1 MADGRGWFPGGQGW
15 QENEGPEDLA
25 ALRRTNRMID
35 AIAADLPVATSDS
48 DEYAVAMM
56 LAAWREDVG
65 REPMP
70 DKPTLGQARNA
81 LRDRGG
87 RSRLLATTVGS
98 AAAVTLLF
106 GGFGAAVYQSH
117 PGDALYGLRTS
128 LFGAGPTVRTDPV
141 VLSAQTE
148 LAQVEKLISQGDWE
162 GAQQQLGVAAAR
174 VNEVGDAQQ
183 KAELASRVQQ
193 AEVRIDAKDP
203 VATVPPEMVTE
214 TPRIMLSPPVIAATT
229 TSTTS
234 TTSTSTSTS
243 DTTSTSTTPSTST
256 SETTATTSS
265 PAETTGS
272 SGSTS
277 TSTSGSTSTSVP
289 VTSTPSVS
297 TSTATST
304 PSIVTETSTAP
315 STLVTSTSVPGVTT
329 SVPSVTVST
338 VVPSTAPIVTVPTTP
353 GGVTIVTT
361 PRGAVDTPVI
371 TAPTTIQA
379 PSPITRTPDNPV
391 PIFQAPVNN
400 PGSINSP
407 GSGSINGFPGGAG
420 SAGSGADGPSR
431 HAPPMTSVPV
441 APANPGGGSS
451 SHGSGSGAS
460 AGE

>member
-1 MADGRGWFPGGQGW
+1 MADGRGWFPGQGGW

-70 DKPTLGQARNA
+70 AKPTLGQARNA

-87 RSRLLATTVGS
+87 RSRMLATTVGS

-128 LFGAGPTVRTDPV
+128 LFGAPPAVRTDPV

-162 GAQQQLGVAAAR
+162 EAQQQLGVAAAR

-203 VATVPPEMVTE
+203 QATVPPEMVTE
-214 TPRIMLSPPVIAATT
+214 TPRIMLSPPSIAPITSTTT

-234 TTSTSTSTS
+234 TTPASTTTSDSTSASTSTTETSGSASPSTSSSTSTSA
-243 DTTSTSTTPSTST
+243 
-256 SETTATTSS
+256 TA
-265 PAETTGS
+265 
-272 SGSTS
+272 
-277 TSTSGSTSTSVP
+277 STSVTSVP
-289 VTSTPSVS
+289 TSTPTTVTITTTPPSSAATITSTPASATETTTAPSVS
-297 TSTATST
+297 T
-304 PSIVTETSTAP
+304 AP
-315 STLVTSTSVPGVTT
+315 TTSVPGVTAST
-329 SVPSVTVST
+329 TVP
-338 VVPSTAPIVTVPTTP
+338 PTASIVTVPTTP
-353 GGVTIVTT
+353 EGVTIVTT
-361 PRGAVDTPVI
+361 RPGVVNTPVI
-371 TAPTTIQA
+371 TAPTTIEA
-379 PSPITRTPDNPV
+379 PVPITRTPDNPA
-391 PIFQAPVNN
+391 PAYQAPV
-400 PGSINSP
+400 NSP
-407 GSGSINGFPGGAG
+407 GSGNLHWYPGSGG
-420 SAGSGADGPSR
+420 NAGSGSDGPSR
-431 HAPPMTSVPV
+431 HMPAMTSVPV
-441 APANPGGGSS
+441 APANPGSGSANQ
-451 SHGSGSGAS
+451 GSGSGS
-460 AGE
+460 HTDE

>member
-1 MADGRGWFPGGQGW
+1 MADGRGWFPGQGGW

-70 DKPTLGQARNA
+70 AKPTLGQARNA

-87 RSRLLATTVGS
+87 RSRMLATTVGS

-128 LFGAGPTVRTDPV
+128 LFGAPPAVRTDPV

-162 GAQQQLGVAAAR
+162 EAQQQLGVAAAR

-203 VATVPPEMVTE
+203 QATVPPEMVTE
-214 TPRIMLSPPVIAATT
+214 TPRIMLSPPSIAPITSITT

-234 TTSTSTSTS
+234 TTSASTTTSDSTSASTSTTETSGSASPSTSSSTSTS
-243 DTTSTSTTPSTST
+243 A
-256 SETTATTSS
+256 TA
-265 PAETTGS
+265 
-272 SGSTS
+272 
-277 TSTSGSTSTSVP
+277 STSVTSVP
-289 VTSTPSVS
+289 TSTPTTVTITTTPPSSAATITSTPASATETTTAPSVS
-297 TSTATST
+297 T
-304 PSIVTETSTAP
+304 AP
-315 STLVTSTSVPGVTT
+315 TTSVPGVTAST
-329 SVPSVTVST
+329 TVP
-338 VVPSTAPIVTVPTTP
+338 PTASIVTVPTTP
-353 GGVTIVTT
+353 EGVTIVTT
-361 PRGAVDTPVI
+361 RPGVVNTPVI
-371 TAPTTIQA
+371 TAPTTIEA
-379 PSPITRTPDNPV
+379 PVPITRTPDNPA
-391 PIFQAPVNN
+391 PAYQAPV
-400 PGSINSP
+400 NSP
-407 GSGSINGFPGGAG
+407 GSGNLHGYPGSGGNAG
-420 SAGSGADGPSR
+420 SDGPSR
-431 HAPPMTSVPV
+431 HMPAMTSVPV
-441 APANPGGGSS
+441 APANPGSGSANQ
-451 SHGSGSGAS
+451 GSGSGS
-460 AGE
+460 HTDE

>member
-1 MADGRGWFPGGQGW
+1 MADGRGWFPGQGGW

-70 DKPTLGQARNA
+70 AKPTLGQARNA

-87 RSRLLATTVGS
+87 RSRMLATTVGS

-128 LFGAGPTVRTDPV
+128 LFGAPPAVRTDPV

-162 GAQQQLGVAAAR
+162 EAQQQLGVAAAR

-203 VATVPPEMVTE
+203 QATVPPEMVTE
-214 TPRIMLSPPVIAATT
+214 TPRIMLSPPSIAPITSTT
-229 TSTTS
+229 TTSATSTTS
-234 TTSTSTSTS
+234 ASTTTSDSTSTSTTETS
-243 DTTSTSTTPSTST
+243 GSASPSTSSSTST
-256 SETTATTSS
+256 SATA
-265 PAETTGS
+265 
-272 SGSTS
+272 
-277 TSTSGSTSTSVP
+277 STSVTSVP
-289 VTSTPSVS
+289 TSTPTTVTITTTPPSSAATITSAPASATETTTAPSVS
-297 TSTATST
+297 T
-304 PSIVTETSTAP
+304 AP
-315 STLVTSTSVPGVTT
+315 TTSVPGVTAST
-329 SVPSVTVST
+329 TVP
-338 VVPSTAPIVTVPTTP
+338 PTASIVTVPTTP
-353 GGVTIVTT
+353 DGVTIVTT
-361 PRGAVDTPVI
+361 RPGVVNTPVI
-371 TAPTTIQA
+371 TAPTTIEA
-379 PSPITRTPDNPV
+379 PVPVTRTPDNPA
-391 PIFQAPVNN
+391 PAYQAPV
-400 PGSINSP
+400 NSP
-407 GSGSINGFPGGAG
+407 GSGNLHGYPGSGG
-420 SAGSGADGPSR
+420 NAGSGSDGPSR
-431 HAPPMTSVPV
+431 HMPAMTSVPV
-441 APANPGGGSS
+441 APANPGSGSANQ
-451 SHGSGSGAS
+451 GSGSGS
-460 AGE
+460 HTGE

>member
-1 MADGRGWFPGGQGW
+1 MITVADGRGWFPGGQGW

-70 DKPTLGQARNA
+70 AKPTLGQARNA
-81 LRDRGG
+81 LRERGG

-203 VATVPPEMVTE
+203 VATVPPEMATE

-234 TTSTSTSTS
+234 PTSVSTSAS

-256 SETTATTSS
+256 SETTATTSA
-265 PAETTGS
+265 PTETTS
-272 SGSTS
+272 SPGSTS
-277 TSTSGSTSTSVP
+277 TSTSGSAGSTS
-289 VTSTPSVS
+289 TSTPSIS

-304 PSIVTETSTAP
+304 PSIVTETTTAP
-315 STLVTSTSVPGVTT
+315 STPVTSTSVPRGDDVG
-329 SVPSVTVST
+329 
-338 VVPSTAPIVTVPTTP
+338 AERD
-353 GGVTIVTT
+353 GQH
-361 PRGAVDTPVI
+361 RGAVDGVD
-371 TAPTTIQA
+371 
-379 PSPITRTPDNPV
+379 RDRPDDSWRGDHRHHP
-391 PIFQAPVNN
+391 AR
-400 PGSINSP
+400 SRRHS
-407 GSGSINGFPGGAG
+407 SHHRADDD
-420 SAGSGADGPSR
+420 SGA
-431 HAPPMTSVPV
+431 V
-441 APANPGGGSS
+441 ADHSHPGQP
-451 SHGSGSGAS
+451 GADLP
-460 AGE
+460 GTRE

>member
-1 MADGRGWFPGGQGW
+1 MADGRGWFPGQGGW

-70 DKPTLGQARNA
+70 AKPTLGQARNA

-87 RSRLLATTVGS
+87 RSRMLATTVGS

-128 LFGAGPTVRTDPV
+128 LFGAPPAVRTDPV

-162 GAQQQLGVAAAR
+162 EAQQQLGVAAAR

-203 VATVPPEMVTE
+203 QATVPPEMVTE
-214 TPRIMLSPPVIAATT
+214 TPRIMLSPPSIAPITSTTT

-234 TTSTSTSTS
+234 TTSASTTTSDSTSASTSTTETSGSASPSTSSSTSTS
-243 DTTSTSTTPSTST
+243 A
-256 SETTATTSS
+256 TA
-265 PAETTGS
+265 
-272 SGSTS
+272 
-277 TSTSGSTSTSVP
+277 STSVTSVP
-289 VTSTPSVS
+289 TSTPTTVTITTTPPSSAATITSTPASATETTTTAPSVS
-297 TSTATST
+297 T
-304 PSIVTETSTAP
+304 AP
-315 STLVTSTSVPGVTT
+315 TTSVPGVTAST
-329 SVPSVTVST
+329 TVP
-338 VVPSTAPIVTVPTTP
+338 PTASIVTVPTTP
-353 GGVTIVTT
+353 EGVTIVTT
-361 PRGAVDTPVI
+361 RPGVVNTPVI
-371 TAPTTIQA
+371 TAPTTIEA
-379 PSPITRTPDNPV
+379 PVPITRTPDNPA
-391 PIFQAPVNN
+391 PAYQAPV
-400 PGSINSP
+400 NSP
-407 GSGSINGFPGGAG
+407 GSGNLHGYPGSGGNAG
-420 SAGSGADGPSR
+420 SDGPSR
-431 HAPPMTSVPV
+431 HMPAMTSVPV
-441 APANPGGGSS
+441 APANPGSGSANQ
-451 SHGSGSGAS
+451 GSGSGS
-460 AGE
+460 HTDE

>member
-1 MADGRGWFPGGQGW
+1 MADGRGWFPGQGGW

-70 DKPTLGQARNA
+70 AKPTLGQARNA

-87 RSRLLATTVGS
+87 RSRMLATTVGS

-128 LFGAGPTVRTDPV
+128 LFGAPPAVRTDPV

-162 GAQQQLGVAAAR
+162 EAQQQLGVAAAR

-203 VATVPPEMVTE
+203 QATVPPEMVTE
-214 TPRIMLSPPVIAATT
+214 TPRIMLSPPSIAPITSTTT

-234 TTSTSTSTS
+234 TTSASTTTSDSTSASTSTTETSGSASPSMSSSTSTS
-243 DTTSTSTTPSTST
+243 A
-256 SETTATTSS
+256 TA
-265 PAETTGS
+265 
-272 SGSTS
+272 
-277 TSTSGSTSTSVP
+277 STSVTSVP
-289 VTSTPSVS
+289 TSTPTTVTITTTPPSSAATITSTPASATETTTAPSVS
-297 TSTATST
+297 T
-304 PSIVTETSTAP
+304 AP
-315 STLVTSTSVPGVTT
+315 TTSVPGVTAST
-329 SVPSVTVST
+329 TVP
-338 VVPSTAPIVTVPTTP
+338 PTASIVTVPTTP
-353 GGVTIVTT
+353 EGVTIVTT
-361 PRGAVDTPVI
+361 RPGVVNTPVI
-371 TAPTTIQA
+371 TAPTTIEA
-379 PSPITRTPDNPV
+379 PVPITRTPDNPA
-391 PIFQAPVNN
+391 PAYQAPV
-400 PGSINSP
+400 NSP
-407 GSGSINGFPGGAG
+407 GSGNLHGYPGSGG
-420 SAGSGADGPSR
+420 NAGSGSDGPSR
-431 HAPPMTSVPV
+431 HMPAMTSVPV
-441 APANPGGGSS
+441 APANPGSGSANQ
-451 SHGSGSGAS
+451 GSGSGS
-460 AGE
+460 HTDE

>member
-1 MADGRGWFPGGQGW
+1 MADGRGWFPGQGGW

-70 DKPTLGQARNA
+70 AKPTLGQARNA

-87 RSRLLATTVGS
+87 RSRMLATTVGS

-128 LFGAGPTVRTDPV
+128 LFGAPPAVRTDPV

-162 GAQQQLGVAAAR
+162 EAQQQLGVAAAR

-203 VATVPPEMVTE
+203 QATVPPEMVTE
-214 TPRIMLSPPVIAATT
+214 TPRIMLSPPSIAPITSTT
-229 TSTTS
+229 TTSATSTTS
-234 TTSTSTSTS
+234 ASTTTSDSTSTSTTETS
-243 DTTSTSTTPSTST
+243 GSASPSTSSSTST
-256 SETTATTSS
+256 SATA
-265 PAETTGS
+265 
-272 SGSTS
+272 
-277 TSTSGSTSTSVP
+277 STSVTSVP
-289 VTSTPSVS
+289 TSTPTTVTITTTPPSSAATITSAPASATETTTARSVS
-297 TSTATST
+297 T
-304 PSIVTETSTAP
+304 AP
-315 STLVTSTSVPGVTT
+315 TTSVPGVTAST
-329 SVPSVTVST
+329 TVP
-338 VVPSTAPIVTVPTTP
+338 PTASIVTVPTTP
-353 GGVTIVTT
+353 DGVTIVTT
-361 PRGAVDTPVI
+361 RPGVVNTPVI
-371 TAPTTIQA
+371 TAPTTIEA
-379 PSPITRTPDNPV
+379 PVPVTRTPDNPA
-391 PIFQAPVNN
+391 PAYQAPV
-400 PGSINSP
+400 NSP
-407 GSGSINGFPGGAG
+407 GSGNLHGYPGSGG
-420 SAGSGADGPSR
+420 NAGSGSDGPSR
-431 HAPPMTSVPV
+431 HMPAMTSVPV
-441 APANPGGGSS
+441 APANPGSGSANQ
-451 SHGSGSGAS
+451 GSGSGS
-460 AGE
+460 HTGE

>member
-1 MADGRGWFPGGQGW
+1 MADGRGWFPGQGGW

-70 DKPTLGQARNA
+70 AKPTLGQARNA

-87 RSRLLATTVGS
+87 RSRMLATTVGS

-128 LFGAGPTVRTDPV
+128 LFGAPPAVRTDPV

-162 GAQQQLGVAAAR
+162 EAQQQLGVAAAR

-203 VATVPPEMVTE
+203 QATVPPEMVTE
-214 TPRIMLSPPVIAATT
+214 TPRIMLSPPSIAPITSTTT

-234 TTSTSTSTS
+234 TTSASTTTSDSTSASTSTTETSGSASPSTSSSTSTS
-243 DTTSTSTTPSTST
+243 A
-256 SETTATTSS
+256 TA
-265 PAETTGS
+265 
-272 SGSTS
+272 
-277 TSTSGSTSTSVP
+277 STSVTSVP
-289 VTSTPSVS
+289 TSTPTTVTITTTPPSSAATITSTPASATETTTAPSVS
-297 TSTATST
+297 T
-304 PSIVTETSTAP
+304 AP
-315 STLVTSTSVPGVTT
+315 TTSVPGVTAST
-329 SVPSVTVST
+329 TVP
-338 VVPSTAPIVTVPTTP
+338 PTASIVTVPTTP
-353 GGVTIVTT
+353 EGVTIVTT
-361 PRGAVDTPVI
+361 RPGVVNTPVI
-371 TAPTTIQA
+371 TAPTTIEA
-379 PSPITRTPDNPV
+379 PVPITRTPDNPA
-391 PIFQAPVNN
+391 PAYQAPV
-400 PGSINSP
+400 NSP
-407 GSGSINGFPGGAG
+407 GSGNLHGYPGSGG
-420 SAGSGADGPSR
+420 NAGSGSDGPSR
-431 HAPPMTSVPV
+431 HMPAMTSVPV
-441 APANPGGGSS
+441 APANPG
-451 SHGSGSGAS
+451 SGSANQGS
-460 AGE
+460 ESGSHTDE

>member
-1 MADGRGWFPGGQGW
+1 MITVADGRGWFPGQGGW

-70 DKPTLGQARNA
+70 AKPTLGQARNA

-87 RSRLLATTVGS
+87 RSRMLATTVGS

-128 LFGAGPTVRTDPV
+128 LFGAPPAVRTDPV

-162 GAQQQLGVAAAR
+162 EAQQQLGVAAAR

-203 VATVPPEMVTE
+203 QATVPPEMVTE
-214 TPRIMLSPPVIAATT
+214 TPRIMLSPPSIAPITSTTT

-234 TTSTSTSTS
+234 TTSASTTTSDSTSASTSTTETS
-243 DTTSTSTTPSTST
+243 GSASPSTSSSTSTSTT
-256 SETTATTSS
+256 A
-265 PAETTGS
+265 
-272 SGSTS
+272 
-277 TSTSGSTSTSVP
+277 STSVTSVP
-289 VTSTPSVS
+289 TSTPTTVTITTTPPSSAATITSTPASATETTTAPSVS
-297 TSTATST
+297 T
-304 PSIVTETSTAP
+304 AP
-315 STLVTSTSVPGVTT
+315 TTSVPGVTAST
-329 SVPSVTVST
+329 TVP
-338 VVPSTAPIVTVPTTP
+338 PTASIVTVPTTP
-353 GGVTIVTT
+353 EGVTIVTT
-361 PRGAVDTPVI
+361 RPGVVNTPVI
-371 TAPTTIQA
+371 TAPTTIEA
-379 PSPITRTPDNPV
+379 PVPITRTPDNPA
-391 PIFQAPVNN
+391 PAYQAPV
-400 PGSINSP
+400 NSP
-407 GSGSINGFPGGAG
+407 GSGNLHGYPGSGG
-420 SAGSGADGPSR
+420 NAGSGSDGPSR
-431 HAPPMTSVPV
+431 HMPAMTSVPV
-441 APANPGGGSS
+441 APANPGSGSANQ
-451 SHGSGSGAS
+451 GSGSGS
-460 AGE
+460 HTDE

>member
-1 MADGRGWFPGGQGW
+1 MADGRGWFPGGPGRQGD
-15 QENEGPEDLA
+15 EGPEDLA

-70 DKPTLGQARNA
+70 AKPTLGQARNA

-106 GGFGAAVYQSH
+106 GGFGAAVHQSH

-214 TPRIMLSPPVIAATT
+214 TPRIMLSPPVIATVTSTTTSVTSTSSESTATT
-229 TSTTS
+229 TTPT
-234 TTSTSTSTS
+234 
-243 DTTSTSTTPSTST
+243 TTPSSPT
-256 SETTATTSS
+256 ETTTTASSPTETTS
-265 PAETTGS
+265 
-272 SGSTS
+272 STS
-277 TSTSGSTSTSVP
+277 TSTSGSASPSSTSTSTSTSVSA
-289 VTSTPSVS
+289 TSTPPSA
-297 TSTATST
+297 TSTATSATSSAPVTTTVPT
-304 PSIVTETSTAP
+304 PSTSVAGSTVSTTAP
-315 STLVTSTSVPGVTT
+315 ST
-329 SVPSVTVST
+329 
-338 VVPSTAPIVTVPTTP
+338 APVVTVPTTP
-353 GGVTIVTT
+353 DGVTIVTT
-361 PRGAVDTPVI
+361 QRGAVDTPVI

-391 PIFQAPVNN
+391 PVYQAPV
-400 PGSINSP
+400 NSP
-407 GSGSINGFPGGAG
+407 GSGNIHGFPGSGG
-420 SAGSGADGPSR
+420 SAGSDSDGPSR
-431 HAPPMTSVPV
+431 HMPVMTSVPV

-451 SHGSGSGAS
+451 SHGSGSGS
-460 AGE
+460 SSGE

>member
-1 MADGRGWFPGGQGW
+1 MADGRGWFPGQGGW

-70 DKPTLGQARNA
+70 AKPTLGQARNA

-87 RSRLLATTVGS
+87 RSRMLATTVGS

-128 LFGAGPTVRTDPV
+128 LFGAPPAVRTDPV

-162 GAQQQLGVAAAR
+162 EAQQQLGVAAAR

-203 VATVPPEMVTE
+203 QSTVPPEMVTE
-214 TPRIMLSPPVIAATT
+214 TPRIMLSPPSIAPITSTTT

-234 TTSTSTSTS
+234 TTSASTTTSDSTSASTSTTETSGSASPSTSSSTSTS
-243 DTTSTSTTPSTST
+243 A
-256 SETTATTSS
+256 TA
-265 PAETTGS
+265 
-272 SGSTS
+272 
-277 TSTSGSTSTSVP
+277 STSVTSVP
-289 VTSTPSVS
+289 TSTPTTVTITTTPPSSAATITSTPASATETTTAPSVS
-297 TSTATST
+297 T
-304 PSIVTETSTAP
+304 AP
-315 STLVTSTSVPGVTT
+315 TTSVPGVTAST
-329 SVPSVTVST
+329 TVP
-338 VVPSTAPIVTVPTTP
+338 PTASIVTVPTTP
-353 GGVTIVTT
+353 EGVTIVTT
-361 PRGAVDTPVI
+361 RPGVVNTPVI
-371 TAPTTIQA
+371 TAPTTIEA
-379 PSPITRTPDNPV
+379 PVPITRTPDNPA
-391 PIFQAPVNN
+391 PAYQAPV
-400 PGSINSP
+400 NSP
-407 GSGSINGFPGGAG
+407 GSGNLHGYPGSGG
-420 SAGSGADGPSR
+420 NAGSGSDGPSR
-431 HAPPMTSVPV
+431 HMPAMTSVPV
-441 APANPGGGSS
+441 APANPGSGSANQ
-451 SHGSGSGAS
+451 GSGSGS
-460 AGE
+460 HTDE

>member
-1 MADGRGWFPGGQGW
+1 MADGRGWFPGQGGW

-70 DKPTLGQARNA
+70 AKPTLGQARNA

-87 RSRLLATTVGS
+87 RSRMLATTVGS

-128 LFGAGPTVRTDPV
+128 LFGAPPAVRTDPV
-141 VLSAQTE
+141 VLLAQTE

-162 GAQQQLGVAAAR
+162 EAQQQLGVAAAR

-203 VATVPPEMVTE
+203 QATVPPEMVTE
-214 TPRIMLSPPVIAATT
+214 TPRIMLSPPSIAPITSTTT

-234 TTSTSTSTS
+234 TTSASTTTSDSTSASTSTTETSGSASPSTSSSTSTS
-243 DTTSTSTTPSTST
+243 A
-256 SETTATTSS
+256 TA
-265 PAETTGS
+265 
-272 SGSTS
+272 
-277 TSTSGSTSTSVP
+277 STSVTSVP
-289 VTSTPSVS
+289 TSTPTTVTITTTPPSSAATITSTPASATETTTAPSVS
-297 TSTATST
+297 T
-304 PSIVTETSTAP
+304 AP
-315 STLVTSTSVPGVTT
+315 TTSVPGVTAST
-329 SVPSVTVST
+329 TVP
-338 VVPSTAPIVTVPTTP
+338 PTASIVTVPTTP
-353 GGVTIVTT
+353 EGVTIVTT
-361 PRGAVDTPVI
+361 RPGVVNTPVI
-371 TAPTTIQA
+371 TAPTTIEA
-379 PSPITRTPDNPV
+379 PVPITRTPDNPA
-391 PIFQAPVNN
+391 PAYQAPV
-400 PGSINSP
+400 NSP
-407 GSGSINGFPGGAG
+407 GSGNLHGYPGSGG
-420 SAGSGADGPSR
+420 NAGSGSDGPSR
-431 HAPPMTSVPV
+431 HMPAMTSVPV
-441 APANPGGGSS
+441 APANPGSGSANQ
-451 SHGSGSGAS
+451 GSGSGS
-460 AGE
+460 HTDE

>member
-1 MADGRGWFPGGQGW
+1 MADGRGWFPGQGGW

-70 DKPTLGQARNA
+70 AKPTLGQARNA

-87 RSRLLATTVGS
+87 RSRMLATTVGS

-117 PGDALYGLRTS
+117 PGDALYGLRTL
-128 LFGAGPTVRTDPV
+128 LFGAPPAVRTDPV

-162 GAQQQLGVAAAR
+162 EAQQQLGVAAAR

-203 VATVPPEMVTE
+203 QATVPPEMVTE
-214 TPRIMLSPPVIAATT
+214 TPRIMLSPPSIAPITSTTT

-234 TTSTSTSTS
+234 TTSASTTTSDSTSASTSTTETSGSASPSMSSSTSTS
-243 DTTSTSTTPSTST
+243 A
-256 SETTATTSS
+256 TA
-265 PAETTGS
+265 
-272 SGSTS
+272 
-277 TSTSGSTSTSVP
+277 STSVTSVP
-289 VTSTPSVS
+289 TSTPTTVTITTTPPSSAATITSTPASATETTTAPSVS
-297 TSTATST
+297 TVPT
-304 PSIVTETSTAP
+304 
-315 STLVTSTSVPGVTT
+315 TSVPGVTAST
-329 SVPSVTVST
+329 TVP
-338 VVPSTAPIVTVPTTP
+338 PTASIVTVPTTP
-353 GGVTIVTT
+353 EGVTIVTT
-361 PRGAVDTPVI
+361 RPGVVNTPVI
-371 TAPTTIQA
+371 TAPTTIEA
-379 PSPITRTPDNPV
+379 PVPITRTPDNPA
-391 PIFQAPVNN
+391 PAYQAPV
-400 PGSINSP
+400 NSP
-407 GSGSINGFPGGAG
+407 GSGNLHGYPGSGG
-420 SAGSGADGPSR
+420 NAGSGSDGPSR
-431 HAPPMTSVPV
+431 HMPAMTSVPV
-441 APANPGGGSS
+441 APANPGSGSANQ
-451 SHGSGSGAS
+451 GSGSGS
-460 AGE
+460 HTDE

>member
-1 MADGRGWFPGGQGW
+1 MADGRGWFPGQGGW

-70 DKPTLGQARNA
+70 AKPTLGQARNA

-87 RSRLLATTVGS
+87 RSRMLATTVGS

-128 LFGAGPTVRTDPV
+128 LFGAPPAVRTDPV

-162 GAQQQLGVAAAR
+162 EAQQQLGVAAAR

-203 VATVPPEMVTE
+203 QATVPPEMVTE
-214 TPRIMLSPPVIAATT
+214 TPRIMLSPPSIAPITSTTT

-234 TTSTSTSTS
+234 TTSASTTTSDSTSA
-243 DTTSTSTTPSTST
+243 STSTTETSGSASPSTS
-256 SETTATTSS
+256 SS
-265 PAETTGS
+265 R
-272 SGSTS
+272 STS
-277 TSTSGSTSTSVP
+277 TTASTSVTSVP
-289 VTSTPSVS
+289 TSTPTTVTITTTPPSSAATITSTPASATETTTAPSVS
-297 TSTATST
+297 T
-304 PSIVTETSTAP
+304 AP
-315 STLVTSTSVPGVTT
+315 TTSVPGVTAST
-329 SVPSVTVST
+329 TVP
-338 VVPSTAPIVTVPTTP
+338 PTASIVTVPTTP
-353 GGVTIVTT
+353 EGVTIVTT
-361 PRGAVDTPVI
+361 RPGVVNTPVI
-371 TAPTTIQA
+371 TAPTTIEA
-379 PSPITRTPDNPV
+379 PVPITRTPDNPA
-391 PIFQAPVNN
+391 PAYQAPV
-400 PGSINSP
+400 NSP
-407 GSGSINGFPGGAG
+407 GSGNLHGYPGSGG
-420 SAGSGADGPSR
+420 NAGSGSDGPSR
-431 HAPPMTSVPV
+431 HMPAMTSVPV
-441 APANPGGGSS
+441 APANPGSGSANQ
-451 SHGSGSGAS
+451 GSGSGS
-460 AGE
+460 HTDE

>member
-1 MADGRGWFPGGQGW
+1 MADGRGWFPGQGGW

-70 DKPTLGQARNA
+70 AKPTLGQARNA

-87 RSRLLATTVGS
+87 RSRMLATTVGS

-128 LFGAGPTVRTDPV
+128 LFGAPPAVRTDPV

-162 GAQQQLGVAAAR
+162 EAQQQLGVAAAR

-203 VATVPPEMVTE
+203 QATVPPEMVTE
-214 TPRIMLSPPVIAATT
+214 TPRIMLSPPSIAPITSTTT

-234 TTSTSTSTS
+234 TTSASTTTSDSTSASTSTTETS
-243 DTTSTSTTPSTST
+243 GSASPSTSSSTSTSTT
-256 SETTATTSS
+256 A
-265 PAETTGS
+265 
-272 SGSTS
+272 
-277 TSTSGSTSTSVP
+277 STSVTSVP
-289 VTSTPSVS
+289 TSTPTTVTITTTPPSSATTITSTPASATETTTAPSVS
-297 TSTATST
+297 T
-304 PSIVTETSTAP
+304 AP
-315 STLVTSTSVPGVTT
+315 TTSVPGVTAST
-329 SVPSVTVST
+329 TVP
-338 VVPSTAPIVTVPTTP
+338 PTASIVTVPTTP
-353 GGVTIVTT
+353 EGVTIVTT
-361 PRGAVDTPVI
+361 RPGVVNTPVI
-371 TAPTTIQA
+371 TAPTTIEA
-379 PSPITRTPDNPV
+379 PVPITRTPDNPA
-391 PIFQAPVNN
+391 PAYQAPV
-400 PGSINSP
+400 NSP
-407 GSGSINGFPGGAG
+407 GSGNLHGYPGSGG
-420 SAGSGADGPSR
+420 NAGSGSDGPSR
-431 HAPPMTSVPV
+431 HMPAMTSVPV
-441 APANPGGGSS
+441 APANPGSGSANQ
-451 SHGSGSGAS
+451 GSGSGS
-460 AGE
+460 HTDE

>member
-1 MADGRGWFPGGQGW
+1 MADGRGWFPGQGGW

-70 DKPTLGQARNA
+70 AKPTLGQARNA

-87 RSRLLATTVGS
+87 RSRMLATTVGS

-128 LFGAGPTVRTDPV
+128 LFGAPPAVRTDPV

-162 GAQQQLGVAAAR
+162 EAQQQLGVAAAR

-203 VATVPPEMVTE
+203 QATVPPEMVTE
-214 TPRIMLSPPVIAATT
+214 TPRIMLSPPSIAPITSTTT

-234 TTSTSTSTS
+234 TTSASTTTSDSTSASTSTTETSGSASPSTSSSTSTS
-243 DTTSTSTTPSTST
+243 A
-256 SETTATTSS
+256 TA
-265 PAETTGS
+265 
-272 SGSTS
+272 
-277 TSTSGSTSTSVP
+277 STSVTSVP
-289 VTSTPSVS
+289 TSTPTTVTITTTPPSSAATITSTPASATETTTAPSVS
-297 TSTATST
+297 T
-304 PSIVTETSTAP
+304 AP
-315 STLVTSTSVPGVTT
+315 TTSVPGVTAST
-329 SVPSVTVST
+329 TVP
-338 VVPSTAPIVTVPTTP
+338 PTASIVTVPTTP
-353 GGVTIVTT
+353 EGVTIVTT
-361 PRGAVDTPVI
+361 RPGVVNTPVI
-371 TAPTTIQA
+371 TAPTTSEA
-379 PSPITRTPDNPV
+379 PVPITRTPDNPA
-391 PIFQAPVNN
+391 PAYQAPV
-400 PGSINSP
+400 NSP
-407 GSGSINGFPGGAG
+407 GSGNLHGYPGSGG
-420 SAGSGADGPSR
+420 NAGSGSDGPSR
-431 HAPPMTSVPV
+431 HMPAMTSVPV
-441 APANPGGGSS
+441 APANPGSGSANQ
-451 SHGSGSGAS
+451 GSGSGS
-460 AGE
+460 HTDE

>member
-1 MADGRGWFPGGQGW
+1 MADERGWFPGGQGD
-15 QENEGPEDLA
+15 EGPEDLA

-70 DKPTLGQARNA
+70 AKPTLGQARNA

-128 LFGAGPTVRTDPV
+128 LFGAGPAVRTDPV

-214 TPRIMLSPPVIAATT
+214 TPRIMLSPPVITTATNTT
-229 TSTTS
+229 TSVTSTSSESTPTTTTATPTSTPSSSTETS
-234 TTSTSTSTS
+234 TTASSPT
-243 DTTSTSTTPSTST
+243 
-256 SETTATTSS
+256 ETTSS
-265 PAETTGS
+265 
-272 SGSTS
+272 TS
-277 TSTSGSTSTSVP
+277 ASTSGSASSSSASTSPSASTSITVSA
-289 VTSTPSVS
+289 TSTPPSS

-304 PSIVTETSTAP
+304 ASNAPVTTTVP
-315 STLVTSTSVPGVTT
+315 TPSTSVAG
-329 SVPSVTVST
+329 ST
-338 VVPSTAPIVTVPTTP
+338 VITTVPSTAPVVTVPTTP
-353 GGVTIVTT
+353 DGVTIVTT
-361 PRGAVDTPVI
+361 QRGAVDTPVI

-391 PIFQAPVNN
+391 PVYQAPVNN
-400 PGSINSP
+400 PGSGNIHGFP
-407 GSGSINGFPGGAG
+407 GSGG
-420 SAGSGADGPSR
+420 SAGSDSDNPSR
-431 HAPPMTSVPV
+431 HMPVMTSVPV

-451 SHGSGSGAS
+451 SHGSGAGSSSG
-460 AGE
+460 E

>member
-1 MADGRGWFPGGQGW
+1 MADGRGWFPGQGGW

-70 DKPTLGQARNA
+70 AKPTLGQARNA

-87 RSRLLATTVGS
+87 RSRMLATTVGS

-128 LFGAGPTVRTDPV
+128 LFGAPPAVRTDPV

-162 GAQQQLGVAAAR
+162 EAQQQLGVAAAR

-203 VATVPPEMVTE
+203 QATVPPEMVTE
-214 TPRIMLSPPVIAATT
+214 TPRIMLSPPSIAPIASTTT

-234 TTSTSTSTS
+234 TTSASTTTSDSTSASTSTTETS
-243 DTTSTSTTPSTST
+243 GSASPSTSSSTSTSTT
-256 SETTATTSS
+256 A
-265 PAETTGS
+265 
-272 SGSTS
+272 
-277 TSTSGSTSTSVP
+277 STSVTSVP
-289 VTSTPSVS
+289 TSTPTTVTITTTPPSSAATITSTPASATETTTAPSVS
-297 TSTATST
+297 T
-304 PSIVTETSTAP
+304 AP
-315 STLVTSTSVPGVTT
+315 TTSVPGVTAST
-329 SVPSVTVST
+329 TVP
-338 VVPSTAPIVTVPTTP
+338 PTASIVTVPTTP
-353 GGVTIVTT
+353 EGVTIVTT
-361 PRGAVDTPVI
+361 RPGVVNTPVI
-371 TAPTTIQA
+371 TAPTTIEA
-379 PSPITRTPDNPV
+379 PVPITRTPDNPA
-391 PIFQAPVNN
+391 PAYQAPV
-400 PGSINSP
+400 NSP
-407 GSGSINGFPGGAG
+407 GSGNLHGYPGSGG
-420 SAGSGADGPSR
+420 NAGSGSDGPSR
-431 HAPPMTSVPV
+431 HIPAMTSVPV
-441 APANPGGGSS
+441 APANPGSGSANQ
-451 SHGSGSGAS
+451 GSGSGS
-460 AGE
+460 HTDE

>member
-1 MADGRGWFPGGQGW
+1 MADGRGWFPGQGGW

-70 DKPTLGQARNA
+70 AKPTLGQARNA

-87 RSRLLATTVGS
+87 RSRMLATTVGS

-128 LFGAGPTVRTDPV
+128 LFGAPPAVRTDPV

-162 GAQQQLGVAAAR
+162 EAQQQLGVAAAR

-203 VATVPPEMVTE
+203 QATVPPEMVTE
-214 TPRIMLSPPVIAATT
+214 TPRIMLSPPSIAPITSTTT

-234 TTSTSTSTS
+234 TTSASTTTSDSTSASTSTTETS
-243 DTTSTSTTPSTST
+243 GSASPSTSSSTSTSTT
-256 SETTATTSS
+256 A
-265 PAETTGS
+265 
-272 SGSTS
+272 
-277 TSTSGSTSTSVP
+277 STSVTSVP
-289 VTSTPSVS
+289 TSTPTTVTITTTPPSSAATITSTPASATETTTAPSVS
-297 TSTATST
+297 T
-304 PSIVTETSTAP
+304 AP
-315 STLVTSTSVPGVTT
+315 TTSVPGVTAST
-329 SVPSVTVST
+329 TVP
-338 VVPSTAPIVTVPTTP
+338 PTASIVTVPTTP
-353 GGVTIVTT
+353 EGVTIVTT
-361 PRGAVDTPVI
+361 RAGVVNTPVI
-371 TAPTTIQA
+371 TAPTTIEA
-379 PSPITRTPDNPV
+379 PVPITRTPDNPA
-391 PIFQAPVNN
+391 PAYQAPV
-400 PGSINSP
+400 NSP
-407 GSGSINGFPGGAG
+407 GSGNLHGYPGSGG
-420 SAGSGADGPSR
+420 NAGSGSDGPSR
-431 HAPPMTSVPV
+431 HMPAMTSVPV
-441 APANPGGGSS
+441 APANPGSGSANQ
-451 SHGSGSGAS
+451 GSGSGS
-460 AGE
+460 HTDE

>member
-1 MADGRGWFPGGQGW
+1 MADGRGWFPGQGGW

-70 DKPTLGQARNA
+70 AKPTLGQARNA

-87 RSRLLATTVGS
+87 RSRMLATTVGS

-128 LFGAGPTVRTDPV
+128 LFGAPPAVRTDPV

-162 GAQQQLGVAAAR
+162 EAQQQLGVAAAR

-203 VATVPPEMVTE
+203 QATVPPEMVTE
-214 TPRIMLSPPVIAATT
+214 TPRIMLSPPSIAPITSTTT

-234 TTSTSTSTS
+234 TTSASTTTSDSTSASTSTTETSGSASPSTSSSTSTS
-243 DTTSTSTTPSTST
+243 A
-256 SETTATTSS
+256 TA
-265 PAETTGS
+265 
-272 SGSTS
+272 
-277 TSTSGSTSTSVP
+277 STSVTSVP
-289 VTSTPSVS
+289 TSTPTTVTITTTPPSSAATITSTPASATETTTAPSVS
-297 TSTATST
+297 T
-304 PSIVTETSTAP
+304 AP
-315 STLVTSTSVPGVTT
+315 TTSVPGVTAST
-329 SVPSVTVST
+329 TVP
-338 VVPSTAPIVTVPTTP
+338 PTASIVTVPTTP
-353 GGVTIVTT
+353 EGVTIVVTT
-361 PRGAVDTPVI
+361 RPGVVNTPVI
-371 TAPTTIQA
+371 TAPTTIEA
-379 PSPITRTPDNPV
+379 PVPITRTPDNPA
-391 PIFQAPVNN
+391 PAYQAPV
-400 PGSINSP
+400 NSP
-407 GSGSINGFPGGAG
+407 GSGNLHGYPGSGG
-420 SAGSGADGPSR
+420 NAGSGSDGPSR
-431 HAPPMTSVPV
+431 HMPAMTSVPV
-441 APANPGGGSS
+441 APANPGSGSANQ
-451 SHGSGSGAS
+451 GSGSGS
-460 AGE
+460 HTDE

>member
-1 MADGRGWFPGGQGW
+1 MITVADGRGWFPGQGGW

-70 DKPTLGQARNA
+70 AKPTLGQARNA

-87 RSRLLATTVGS
+87 RSRMLATTVGS

-128 LFGAGPTVRTDPV
+128 LFGAPPVVRTDPV

-162 GAQQQLGVAAAR
+162 EAQQQLGVAAAR

-203 VATVPPEMVTE
+203 QATVPPEMVTE
-214 TPRIMLSPPVIAATT
+214 TPRIMLSPPSIAPITSTTT

-234 TTSTSTSTS
+234 TTSASTTTSDSTSASTSTTETSGSASSSTSSSTSTS
-243 DTTSTSTTPSTST
+243 A
-256 SETTATTSS
+256 TA
-265 PAETTGS
+265 
-272 SGSTS
+272 
-277 TSTSGSTSTSVP
+277 STSVTSVP
-289 VTSTPSVS
+289 TSTPTTVTITTTPPSSAATITSTPASATETTTAPSVS
-297 TSTATST
+297 T
-304 PSIVTETSTAP
+304 AP
-315 STLVTSTSVPGVTT
+315 TTSVPGVTAST
-329 SVPSVTVST
+329 TVP
-338 VVPSTAPIVTVPTTP
+338 PTASIVTVPTTP
-353 GGVTIVTT
+353 EGVTIVTT
-361 PRGAVDTPVI
+361 RPGVVNTPVI
-371 TAPTTIQA
+371 TAPTTIEA
-379 PSPITRTPDNPV
+379 PVPITRTPDNPA
-391 PIFQAPVNN
+391 PAYQAPVN
-400 PGSINSP
+400 SP
-407 GSGSINGFPGGAG
+407 GS
-420 SAGSGADGPSR
+420 DGPSR
-431 HAPPMTSVPV
+431 HMPAMTSVPV
-441 APANPGGGSS
+441 APANPGSGSANQ
-451 SHGSGSGAS
+451 GSGSGS
-460 AGE
+460 HTDE

>member
-1 MADGRGWFPGGQGW
+1 MADGRGWFPGQGGW

-70 DKPTLGQARNA
+70 AKPTLGQARNA

-87 RSRLLATTVGS
+87 RSRMLATTVGS

-128 LFGAGPTVRTDPV
+128 LFGAPPAVRTDPV

-162 GAQQQLGVAAAR
+162 EAQQQLGVAAAR

-203 VATVPPEMVTE
+203 QATVPPEMVTE
-214 TPRIMLSPPVIAATT
+214 TPRIMLSPPSIAPITSTTT

-234 TTSTSTSTS
+234 TTSASTTTSDSTSASTSTTETSGSASPSTSSSTSTS
-243 DTTSTSTTPSTST
+243 A
-256 SETTATTSS
+256 TA
-265 PAETTGS
+265 
-272 SGSTS
+272 
-277 TSTSGSTSTSVP
+277 STSVTSLP
-289 VTSTPSVS
+289 TSTPTTVTITTTPPSSAATITSTPASATETTTAPSVS
-297 TSTATST
+297 T
-304 PSIVTETSTAP
+304 AP
-315 STLVTSTSVPGVTT
+315 TTSVPGVTAST
-329 SVPSVTVST
+329 TVP
-338 VVPSTAPIVTVPTTP
+338 PTASIVTVPTTP
-353 GGVTIVTT
+353 EGVTIVTT
-361 PRGAVDTPVI
+361 RPGVVNTPVI
-371 TAPTTIQA
+371 TAPTTIEA
-379 PSPITRTPDNPV
+379 PVPITRTPDNPA
-391 PIFQAPVNN
+391 PAYQAPV
-400 PGSINSP
+400 NSP
-407 GSGSINGFPGGAG
+407 GSGNLHGYPGSGG
-420 SAGSGADGPSR
+420 NAGSGSDGPSR
-431 HAPPMTSVPV
+431 HMPAMTSVPV
-441 APANPGGGSS
+441 APANPGSGSANQ
-451 SHGSGSGAS
+451 GSGSGS
-460 AGE
+460 HTDE

>member
-1 MADGRGWFPGGQGW
+1 MADGRGWFPGQGGW
-15 QENEGPEDLA
+15 QENEGPEDLV

-70 DKPTLGQARNA
+70 AKPTLGQARNA

-87 RSRLLATTVGS
+87 RSRMLATTVGS

-128 LFGAGPTVRTDPV
+128 LFGAPPAVRTDPV

-162 GAQQQLGVAAAR
+162 EAQQQLGVAAAR

-203 VATVPPEMVTE
+203 QATVPPEMVTE
-214 TPRIMLSPPVIAATT
+214 TPRIMLSPPSIAPITSTTT

-234 TTSTSTSTS
+234 TTPASTTTSDSTSASTSTTETSGSASPSMSSSTSTSA
-243 DTTSTSTTPSTST
+243 
-256 SETTATTSS
+256 TA
-265 PAETTGS
+265 
-272 SGSTS
+272 
-277 TSTSGSTSTSVP
+277 STSVTSVP
-289 VTSTPSVS
+289 TSTPTTVTITTTPPSSAATITSTPASATETTTAPSVS
-297 TSTATST
+297 T
-304 PSIVTETSTAP
+304 AP
-315 STLVTSTSVPGVTT
+315 TTSVPGVTAST
-329 SVPSVTVST
+329 TVP
-338 VVPSTAPIVTVPTTP
+338 PTASIVTVPTTP
-353 GGVTIVTT
+353 EGVTIVTT
-361 PRGAVDTPVI
+361 RPGVVNTPVI
-371 TAPTTIQA
+371 TAPTTIEA
-379 PSPITRTPDNPV
+379 PVPITRTPDNPA
-391 PIFQAPVNN
+391 PAYQAPV
-400 PGSINSP
+400 NSP
-407 GSGSINGFPGGAG
+407 GSGNLHGYPGSGG
-420 SAGSGADGPSR
+420 NAGSGSDGPSR
-431 HAPPMTSVPV
+431 HMPAMTSVPV
-441 APANPGGGSS
+441 APANPGSGSANQ
-451 SHGSGSGAS
+451 GSGSGS
-460 AGE
+460 HTDE

>member
-1 MADGRGWFPGGQGW
+1 MITVADGRGWFPGQGGW

-70 DKPTLGQARNA
+70 AKPTLGQARNA

-87 RSRLLATTVGS
+87 RSRMLATTVGS

-128 LFGAGPTVRTDPV
+128 LFGAPPAVRTDPV

-162 GAQQQLGVAAAR
+162 EAQQQLGVAAAR

-203 VATVPPEMVTE
+203 QATVPPEMVTE
-214 TPRIMLSPPVIAATT
+214 TPRIMLSPPSIAPITSTTT

-234 TTSTSTSTS
+234 TTSASTTTSDSTSASTSTTETSGSASPSTSSSTSTS
-243 DTTSTSTTPSTST
+243 A
-256 SETTATTSS
+256 TA
-265 PAETTGS
+265 
-272 SGSTS
+272 
-277 TSTSGSTSTSVP
+277 STSVTSVP
-289 VTSTPSVS
+289 TSTPTTVTITTTPPSSTATITSTPASATETTTAPSVS
-297 TSTATST
+297 T
-304 PSIVTETSTAP
+304 AP
-315 STLVTSTSVPGVTT
+315 TTSVPGVTAST
-329 SVPSVTVST
+329 TVP
-338 VVPSTAPIVTVPTTP
+338 PTASIVTVPTTP
-353 GGVTIVTT
+353 EGVTIVTT
-361 PRGAVDTPVI
+361 RPGVVNTPVI
-371 TAPTTIQA
+371 TAPTTIEA
-379 PSPITRTPDNPV
+379 PVPITRTPDNPA
-391 PIFQAPVNN
+391 PAYQAPV
-400 PGSINSP
+400 NSP
-407 GSGSINGFPGGAG
+407 GSGNLHGYPGSGG
-420 SAGSGADGPSR
+420 NAGSGSDGPSR
-431 HAPPMTSVPV
+431 HMPAMTSVPV
-441 APANPGGGSS
+441 APANPGSGSANQ
-451 SHGSGSGAS
+451 GSGSGS
-460 AGE
+460 HTDE

>member
-70 DKPTLGQARNA
+70 AKPTLGQARNA
-81 LRDRGG
+81 LRERGG

-128 LFGAGPTVRTDPV
+128 LFGAPPPVRTDPV

-162 GAQQQLGVAAAR
+162 GAQEQLGVAAAR

-193 AEVRIDAKDP
+193 AEVRIDAKNP
-203 VATVPPEMVTE
+203 EATVPPEMVTE
-214 TPRIMLSPPVIAATT
+214 TPRIMLSPPVIPPLGN
-229 TSTTS
+229 
-234 TTSTSTSTS
+234 STSPTAPTVSPTSV
-243 DTTSTSTTPSTST
+243 TTGG
-256 SETTATTSS
+256 SETTTVPSLSTT
-265 PAETTGS
+265 ETTN
-272 SGSTS
+272 STS
-277 TSTSGSTSTSVP
+277 VPPSTSGSTSTS
-289 VTSTPSVS
+289 STSVS
-297 TSTATST
+297 TSTSASTSATATST
-304 PSIVTETSTAP
+304 PPSSASTATSSVATETSTAP
-315 STLVTSTSVPGVTT
+315 ATSTAVPGVTT
-329 SVPSVTVST
+329 SAPTATIVTT
-338 VVPSTAPIVTVPTTP
+338 APSTAAIVTVPTTP
-353 GGVTIVTT
+353 EGVTIVTT
-361 PRGAVDTPVI
+361 RPGAVDTPVI

-391 PIFQAPVNN
+391 PNYQAPVNV
-400 PGSINSP
+400 PGAGTINGSP
-407 GSGSINGFPGGAG
+407 GIGG
-420 SAGSGADGPSR
+420 SAGSGSDGPSR
-431 HAPPMTSVPV
+431 HMPAMTSVPV

-451 SHGSGSGAS
+451 SQGSGTGTHSG
-460 AGE
+460 E

>member
-1 MADGRGWFPGGQGW
+1 MADGRGWFPGGQGR
-15 QENEGPEDLA
+15 QGDEGPEDLA

-70 DKPTLGQARNA
+70 AKPTLGQARNA

-148 LAQVEKLISQGDWE
+148 LAEVEKLISQGDWE

-214 TPRIMLSPPVIAATT
+214 TPRIMLSPPVITTITNTTTSVTSTSSESTATT
-229 TSTTS
+229 TTVTPPSTPSSSTETSTS
-234 TTSTSTSTS
+234 TTASSPTETTSSTATSTSGSASSSSTSTSTATTVS
-243 DTTSTSTTPSTST
+243 ATSTPPSSTPTATSPASSAPVTTTVPTPSTSV
-256 SETTATTSS
+256 A
-265 PAETTGS
+265 
-272 SGSTS
+272 GST
-277 TSTSGSTSTSVP
+277 V
-289 VTSTPSVS
+289 
-297 TSTATST
+297 
-304 PSIVTETSTAP
+304 I
-315 STLVTSTSVPGVTT
+315 TT
-329 SVPSVTVST
+329 
-338 VVPSTAPIVTVPTTP
+338 VPSTASVVTVPTTP
-353 GGVTIVTT
+353 DGVTIVTT
-361 PRGAVDTPVI
+361 QRGAVDTPVI

-391 PIFQAPVNN
+391 PVYQAPVNN
-400 PGSINSP
+400 PGSGNIHGFP
-407 GSGSINGFPGGAG
+407 GSGG
-420 SAGSGADGPSR
+420 SAGSDSDNPSR
-431 HAPPMTSVPV
+431 HMPVMTSVPV

-451 SHGSGSGAS
+451 SHGSGSGS
-460 AGE
+460 SSGE

>member
-1 MADGRGWFPGGQGW
+1 MADGRGWFPGQGGW

-70 DKPTLGQARNA
+70 AKPTLGQARNA

-87 RSRLLATTVGS
+87 RSRMLATTVGS

-128 LFGAGPTVRTDPV
+128 LFGAPPAVRTDPV

-162 GAQQQLGVAAAR
+162 EAQQQLGVAAAR

-203 VATVPPEMVTE
+203 QATVPPEMVTE
-214 TPRIMLSPPVIAATT
+214 TPRIMLSPPSIAPITSTTT

-234 TTSTSTSTS
+234 TTSASTTTSDSTSASTSTTETSGSASSSTSSSTSTS
-243 DTTSTSTTPSTST
+243 A
-256 SETTATTSS
+256 TA
-265 PAETTGS
+265 
-272 SGSTS
+272 
-277 TSTSGSTSTSVP
+277 STSVTSVP
-289 VTSTPSVS
+289 TSTPTTVTITTTPPSSAATITSTPASATETTTAPSVS
-297 TSTATST
+297 T
-304 PSIVTETSTAP
+304 AP
-315 STLVTSTSVPGVTT
+315 TTSVPGVTAST
-329 SVPSVTVST
+329 TVP
-338 VVPSTAPIVTVPTTP
+338 PTASIVTVPTTP
-353 GGVTIVTT
+353 EGVTIVTT
-361 PRGAVDTPVI
+361 RPGVVNTPVI
-371 TAPTTIQA
+371 TAPTTIEA
-379 PSPITRTPDNPV
+379 PVPITRTPDNPA
-391 PIFQAPVNN
+391 PAYQAPV
-400 PGSINSP
+400 NSP
-407 GSGSINGFPGGAG
+407 GSGNLHGYPGSGG
-420 SAGSGADGPSR
+420 NAGSGSDGPSR
-431 HAPPMTSVPV
+431 HMPAMTSVPV
-441 APANPGGGSS
+441 APANPGSGSANQ
-451 SHGSGSGAS
+451 GSGSGS
-460 AGE
+460 HTDE

>member
-1 MADGRGWFPGGQGW
+1 MADGRGWFPGQGGW

-70 DKPTLGQARNA
+70 AKPTLGQARNA

-87 RSRLLATTVGS
+87 RSRMLATTVGS

-128 LFGAGPTVRTDPV
+128 LFGAPPAVRTDPV

-162 GAQQQLGVAAAR
+162 EAQQQLGVAAAR

-203 VATVPPEMVTE
+203 QATVPPEMVTE
-214 TPRIMLSPPVIAATT
+214 TPRIMLSPPSIAPITSTTT

-234 TTSTSTSTS
+234 TTPASTTTSDSTSASTSTTETSGSASPSMSSSTSTSA
-243 DTTSTSTTPSTST
+243 
-256 SETTATTSS
+256 TA
-265 PAETTGS
+265 
-272 SGSTS
+272 
-277 TSTSGSTSTSVP
+277 STSVTSVP
-289 VTSTPSVS
+289 TSTPTTVTITTTPPSSAATITSTPASATETTTAPSVS
-297 TSTATST
+297 T
-304 PSIVTETSTAP
+304 AP
-315 STLVTSTSVPGVTT
+315 TTSVPGVTAST
-329 SVPSVTVST
+329 TVP
-338 VVPSTAPIVTVPTTP
+338 PTASIVTVPTTP
-353 GGVTIVTT
+353 EGVTIVTT
-361 PRGAVDTPVI
+361 RPGVVNTPVI
-371 TAPTTIQA
+371 TAPTTIEA
-379 PSPITRTPDNPV
+379 PVPITRTPDNPA
-391 PIFQAPVNN
+391 PAYQAPV
-400 PGSINSP
+400 NSP
-407 GSGSINGFPGGAG
+407 GSGNLHGYPGSGG
-420 SAGSGADGPSR
+420 NAGSGSDGPSR
-431 HAPPMTSVPV
+431 HMPAMTSVPV
-441 APANPGGGSS
+441 APANPGSGSANQ
-451 SHGSGSGAS
+451 GSGSGS
-460 AGE
+460 HTDE

>member
-1 MADGRGWFPGGQGW
+1 MADGRGWFPGQGGW

-70 DKPTLGQARNA
+70 AKPTLGQARNA

-87 RSRLLATTVGS
+87 RSRMLATTVGS

-128 LFGAGPTVRTDPV
+128 LFGAPPAVRTDPV

-162 GAQQQLGVAAAR
+162 EAQQQLGVAAAR

-203 VATVPPEMVTE
+203 QATVPPEMVTE
-214 TPRIMLSPPVIAATT
+214 TPRIMLSPPSIAPITSTT
-229 TSTTS
+229 TTSATSTTS
-234 TTSTSTSTS
+234 ASTTTSDSTSTSTTETS
-243 DTTSTSTTPSTST
+243 GSASPSTSSSTST
-256 SETTATTSS
+256 SATA
-265 PAETTGS
+265 
-272 SGSTS
+272 
-277 TSTSGSTSTSVP
+277 STSVTSVP
-289 VTSTPSVS
+289 TSTPTTVTITTTPPSSAATITSAPASATETTTAPSVS
-297 TSTATST
+297 T
-304 PSIVTETSTAP
+304 AP
-315 STLVTSTSVPGVTT
+315 TTSVPGVTAST
-329 SVPSVTVST
+329 TVP
-338 VVPSTAPIVTVPTTP
+338 PTASIVTVPTTP
-353 GGVTIVTT
+353 DGVTIVTT
-361 PRGAVDTPVI
+361 RPGGVNTPVI
-371 TAPTTIQA
+371 TAPTTIEA
-379 PSPITRTPDNPV
+379 PVPVTRTPDNPA
-391 PIFQAPVNN
+391 PAYQAPV
-400 PGSINSP
+400 NSP
-407 GSGSINGFPGGAG
+407 GSGNLHGYPGSGG
-420 SAGSGADGPSR
+420 NAGSGSDGPSR
-431 HAPPMTSVPV
+431 HMPAMTSVPV
-441 APANPGGGSS
+441 APANPGSGSANQ
-451 SHGSGSGAS
+451 GSGSGS
-460 AGE
+460 HTGE

>member
-1 MADGRGWFPGGQGW
+1 VADGRGWFPGQGGW

-70 DKPTLGQARNA
+70 AKPTLGQARNA

-87 RSRLLATTVGS
+87 RSRMLATTVGS

-128 LFGAGPTVRTDPV
+128 LFGAPPAVRTDPV

-162 GAQQQLGVAAAR
+162 EAQQQLGVAAAR

-203 VATVPPEMVTE
+203 QATVPPEMVTE
-214 TPRIMLSPPVIAATT
+214 TPRIMLSPPSIAPITSTTT

-234 TTSTSTSTS
+234 TTPASTTTSDSTSASTSTTETSGSASPSTSSSTSTSA
-243 DTTSTSTTPSTST
+243 
-256 SETTATTSS
+256 TA
-265 PAETTGS
+265 
-272 SGSTS
+272 
-277 TSTSGSTSTSVP
+277 STSVTSVP
-289 VTSTPSVS
+289 TSTPTTVTITTTPPSSAATITSTPASATETTTAPSVS
-297 TSTATST
+297 T
-304 PSIVTETSTAP
+304 AP
-315 STLVTSTSVPGVTT
+315 TTSVPGVTAST
-329 SVPSVTVST
+329 TVP
-338 VVPSTAPIVTVPTTP
+338 PTASIVTVPTTP
-353 GGVTIVTT
+353 EGVTIVTT
-361 PRGAVDTPVI
+361 RPGVVNTPVI
-371 TAPTTIQA
+371 TAPTTIEA
-379 PSPITRTPDNPV
+379 PVPITRTPDNPA
-391 PIFQAPVNN
+391 PAYQAPV
-400 PGSINSP
+400 NSP
-407 GSGSINGFPGGAG
+407 GSGNLHGYPGSGG
-420 SAGSGADGPSR
+420 NAGSGSDGPSR
-431 HAPPMTSVPV
+431 HMPAMTSVPV
-441 APANPGGGSS
+441 APANPGSGSANQ
-451 SHGSGSGAS
+451 GSGSGS
-460 AGE
+460 HTDE

>member
-1 MADGRGWFPGGQGW
+1 MADGRGWFPGQGGW

-70 DKPTLGQARNA
+70 AKPTLGQARNA

-87 RSRLLATTVGS
+87 RSRMLATTVGS

-128 LFGAGPTVRTDPV
+128 LFGAPPAVRTDPV

-162 GAQQQLGVAAAR
+162 EAQQQLGVAAAR

-203 VATVPPEMVTE
+203 QATVPPEMVTE
-214 TPRIMLSPPVIAATT
+214 TPRIMLSPPSIAPITSTTT

-234 TTSTSTSTS
+234 TTSASTTTSDSTSASTSTTETSGSASPSTSSSTSTS
-243 DTTSTSTTPSTST
+243 ATTSTSV
-256 SETTATTSS
+256 
-265 PAETTGS
+265 
-272 SGSTS
+272 
-277 TSTSGSTSTSVP
+277 TSVP
-289 VTSTPSVS
+289 TSTPTTVTITTTPPSSAATITSTPASATETTTAPSVS
-297 TSTATST
+297 T
-304 PSIVTETSTAP
+304 AP
-315 STLVTSTSVPGVTT
+315 TTSVPGVTAST
-329 SVPSVTVST
+329 TVP
-338 VVPSTAPIVTVPTTP
+338 PTASIVTVPTTP
-353 GGVTIVTT
+353 EGVTIVTT
-361 PRGAVDTPVI
+361 RPGVVNTPVI
-371 TAPTTIQA
+371 TAPTTIEA
-379 PSPITRTPDNPV
+379 PVPITRTPDNPA
-391 PIFQAPVNN
+391 PAYQAPV
-400 PGSINSP
+400 NSP
-407 GSGSINGFPGGAG
+407 GSGNLHGYPGSGG
-420 SAGSGADGPSR
+420 NAGSGSDGPSR
-431 HAPPMTSVPV
+431 HMPAMTSVPV
-441 APANPGGGSS
+441 APANPGSGSANQ
-451 SHGSGSGAS
+451 GSGSGS
-460 AGE
+460 HTDE

>member
-1 MADGRGWFPGGQGW
+1 MADGRGWFPGQGGW

-70 DKPTLGQARNA
+70 AKPTLGQARNA

-87 RSRLLATTVGS
+87 RSRMLATTVGS

-128 LFGAGPTVRTDPV
+128 LFGAPPAVRTDPV

-162 GAQQQLGVAAAR
+162 EAQQQLGVAAAR

-203 VATVPPEMVTE
+203 QATVPPEMVTE
-214 TPRIMLSPPVIAATT
+214 TPRIMLSPPSIAPITSTTT

-234 TTSTSTSTS
+234 TTSASTTTSDSTSASTSTTETSGSASPSMSSSTSTS
-243 DTTSTSTTPSTST
+243 A
-256 SETTATTSS
+256 TA
-265 PAETTGS
+265 
-272 SGSTS
+272 
-277 TSTSGSTSTSVP
+277 STSVTSVP
-289 VTSTPSVS
+289 TSTPTTVTITTTPPSSAATITSTPASATETTTAPSVS
-297 TSTATST
+297 TVPT
-304 PSIVTETSTAP
+304 
-315 STLVTSTSVPGVTT
+315 TSVPGVTAST
-329 SVPSVTVST
+329 TVP
-338 VVPSTAPIVTVPTTP
+338 PTASIVTVPTTP
-353 GGVTIVTT
+353 EGVTIVTT
-361 PRGAVDTPVI
+361 RPGVVNTPVI
-371 TAPTTIQA
+371 TAPTTIEA
-379 PSPITRTPDNPV
+379 PVPITRTPDNPA
-391 PIFQAPVNN
+391 PAYQAPV
-400 PGSINSP
+400 NSP
-407 GSGSINGFPGGAG
+407 GSGNLHGYPGSGG
-420 SAGSGADGPSR
+420 NAGSGSDGPSR
-431 HAPPMTSVPV
+431 HMPAMTSVPV
-441 APANPGGGSS
+441 APANPGSGSANQ
-451 SHGSGSGAS
+451 GSGSGS
-460 AGE
+460 HTDE

>member
-1 MADGRGWFPGGQGW
+1 MADGRGWFPGQGDW

-70 DKPTLGQARNA
+70 AKPTLGQARNA

-87 RSRLLATTVGS
+87 RSRMLATTVGS

-128 LFGAGPTVRTDPV
+128 LFGAPPAVRTDPV

-162 GAQQQLGVAAAR
+162 EAQQQLGVAAAR

-203 VATVPPEMVTE
+203 QATVPPEMVTE
-214 TPRIMLSPPVIAATT
+214 TPRIMLSPPSIAPITSTT
-229 TSTTS
+229 TTSATSTTS
-234 TTSTSTSTS
+234 ASTTTSDSTSTSTTETS
-243 DTTSTSTTPSTST
+243 GSASPSTSSSTST
-256 SETTATTSS
+256 SATA
-265 PAETTGS
+265 
-272 SGSTS
+272 
-277 TSTSGSTSTSVP
+277 STSVTSVP
-289 VTSTPSVS
+289 TSTPTTVTITTTPPSSAATITSAPASATETTTAPSVS
-297 TSTATST
+297 T
-304 PSIVTETSTAP
+304 AP
-315 STLVTSTSVPGVTT
+315 TTSVPGVTAST
-329 SVPSVTVST
+329 TVP
-338 VVPSTAPIVTVPTTP
+338 PTASIVTVPTTP
-353 GGVTIVTT
+353 DGVTIVTT
-361 PRGAVDTPVI
+361 RPGVVNTPVI
-371 TAPTTIQA
+371 TAPTTIEA
-379 PSPITRTPDNPV
+379 PVPVTRTPDNPA
-391 PIFQAPVNN
+391 PAYQAPV
-400 PGSINSP
+400 NSP
-407 GSGSINGFPGGAG
+407 GSGNLHGYPGSGG
-420 SAGSGADGPSR
+420 NAGSGSDGPSR
-431 HAPPMTSVPV
+431 HMPAMTSVPV
-441 APANPGGGSS
+441 APANPGSGSANQ
-451 SHGSGSGAS
+451 GSGSGS
-460 AGE
+460 HTGE